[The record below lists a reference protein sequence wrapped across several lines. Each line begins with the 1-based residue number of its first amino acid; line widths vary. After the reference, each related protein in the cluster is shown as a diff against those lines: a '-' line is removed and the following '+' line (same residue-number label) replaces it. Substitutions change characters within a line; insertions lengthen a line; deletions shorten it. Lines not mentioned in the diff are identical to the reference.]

1 MILIEPIRNGKYIKD
16 GAYYLATQI
25 WALSHLKFDE
35 IVAFPAVLDPYV
47 QIGYFQNPEVEVNFK
62 YLKEHNIP
70 IVRRDTGGGAI
81 YIDSNQMGVCYLIP
95 YKNNESILGNY
106 EKFLEPAIRIIK
118 ELGAKNVIQSGKND
132 LTIDGF
138 KVSGAAMAL
147 IGDTIYS
154 GNTYIYKIDY
164 DAMSQVLR
172 PNRKKIEAKGI
183 KSIRQRIAQL
193 SDYFDEPYKNM
204 DIFEFKDLV
213 VKKLFNVQD
222 LSEIKRYVLTEHDW
236 EQIDEL
242 VNAKYKNW
250 DWNYGL
256 SPRYE
261 YNRDARLAIG
271 TINFSLAIEGQKIKK
286 IKISGDFFAKK
297 NITELEKSLV
307 GVKLDYDEL
316 LSAINKAN
324 LDEYFFNN
332 ISAEEVVKVILGE
345 VDDE

>member
-1 MILIEPIRNGKYIKD
+1 MMQWLIHWIL
-16 GAYYLATQI
+16 T
-25 WALSHLKFDE
+25 
-35 IVAFPAVLDPYV
+35 V
-47 QIGYFQNPEVEVNFK
+47 
-62 YLKEHNIP
+62 
-70 IVRRDTGGGAI
+70 
-81 YIDSNQMGVCYLIP
+81 
-95 YKNNESILGNY
+95 
-106 EKFLEPAIRIIK
+106 
-118 ELGAKNVIQSGKND
+118 
-132 LTIDGF
+132 
-138 KVSGAAMAL
+138 
-147 IGDTIYS
+147 
-154 GNTYIYKIDY
+154 
-164 DAMSQVLR
+164 
-172 PNRKKIEAKGI
+172 KKIEAKGV
-183 KSIRQRIAQL
+183 KSIRQRVAPL
-193 SDYFDEPYKNM
+193 SNYFDEQYRNL

-213 VKKLFNVQD
+213 IKKLFGVDD
-222 LSEIKRYVLTEHDW
+222 LSKVKRYELTEQDW
-236 EQIDEL
+236 AQVDEL
-242 VNAKYKNW
+242 VNTKYKNW

-271 TINFSLAIEGQKIKK
+271 TINFSLAVEGQRIEK

>member
-1 MILIEPIRNGKYIKD
+1 MILVEPIRNGKYVKD
-16 GAYYLATQI
+16 GAYWLAIQI
-25 WALSHLKFDE
+25 WAMNHLRLNEK
-35 IVAFPAVLDPYV
+35 IVFPGIAAPHIQL
-47 QIGYFQNPEVEVNFK
+47 GYFQNPEVEVNFK

-95 YKNNESILGNY
+95 YKDNESILGNY
-106 EKFLEPAIRIIK
+106 EKFLEPAIKIVK
-118 ELGAKNVIQSGKND
+118 ELGAKNVVQSGKND

-147 IGDTIYS
+147 IGDTIYG

-164 DAMSQVLR
+164 DAMSQVLK

-183 KSIRQRIAQL
+183 KSVRQRIAPL

-213 VKKLFNVQD
+213 VKKLFNVDD
-222 LSEIKRYVLTEHDW
+222 LSKVKRYVLTENDW
-236 EQIDEL
+236 KQIDEL

-256 SPRYE
+256 SPKYE
-261 YNRDARLAIG
+261 YNRDARLVIG
-271 TINFSLAIEGQKIKK
+271 TINFSLAVEGQRIEK
-286 IKISGDFFAKK
+286 IKISGDFFAKTD
-297 NITELEKSLV
+297 ISELEKALV
-307 GVKLDYDEL
+307 GVKMDYDEL
-316 LSAINKAN
+316 SNAIKQAN
-324 LDEYFFNN
+324 LEKYFFNE
-332 ISAEEVVKVILGE
+332 ISVDDVVKTILSE
-345 VDDE
+345 DDNE

>member
-1 MILIEPIRNGKYIKD
+1 MILVEPIRNGKYVKD
-16 GAYYLATQI
+16 GAYWLAIQI
-25 WALSHLKFDE
+25 WAMNHLRLNEK
-35 IVAFPAVLDPYV
+35 IVFPGIAAPHIQL
-47 QIGYFQNPEVEVNFK
+47 GYFQNPEVEVNFK
-62 YLKEHNIP
+62 YLKEHNLEV
-70 IVRRDTGGGAI
+70 VRRNTGGGAI
-81 YIDSNQMGVCYLIP
+81 YIDDNSVNVCYLIP
-95 YKNNESILGNY
+95 YDEKDNILGNY
-106 EKFLEPAIRIIK
+106 DKFYEPTIKMLK
-118 ELGAKNVIQSGKND
+118 ELGAKNVVQSGKND
-132 LTIDGF
+132 LTIDGK
-138 KVSGAAMAL
+138 KVSGAAMML
-147 IGDTIYS
+147 NGDVIYG
-154 GNTYIYKIDY
+154 GNSLLYKVDY
-164 DAMSQVLR
+164 DAMVDSLN
-172 PNRKKIEAKGI
+172 PNRKKIEAKGV
-183 KSIRQRIAQL
+183 KSIRQRVAPL
-193 SDYFDEPYKNM
+193 SNYFDEQYRNL

-213 VKKLFNVQD
+213 IKKLFGVDD
-222 LSEIKRYVLTEHDW
+222 LSKVKRYELTEQDW
-236 EQIDEL
+236 AQVDEL
-242 VNAKYKNW
+242 VNTKYKNW